1 MVVVDIRMI
10 TRPVSLPSFSHADL
24 VGMMVATNLFSR
36 VMANLFVWML
46 PEPSHDSEAR
56 KPSRDMMGSV
66 APGHLV
72 WGTSWYLFRTTSE
85 PASWQ
90 LGYHVHT
97 SARDRGA
104 SGKQQRIHK
113 VAS

>member
-1 MVVVDIRMI
+1 
-10 TRPVSLPSFSHADL
+10 
-24 VGMMVATNLFSR
+24 
-36 VMANLFVWML
+36 
-46 PEPSHDSEAR
+46 
-56 KPSRDMMGSV
+56 MGSV

-97 SARDRGA
+97 SAHDRGA

-113 VAS
+113 WQVNKKEGKKGILSCV